1 MPTAKQRSLVPLV
14 GLALVAAPIV
24 ATTAGVAGAASTK
37 TVTIKNIRYSPSA
50 VTVARG
56 AKVRWNWRDGSI
68 RHDVRFSSG
77 GFKASA
83 LQSRGSYSLTFR
95 KKGTYRY
102 FCSVHGEMK
111 GRVTVR

>member
-1 MPTAKQRSLVPLV
+1 MSIPKKRSLIPIV
-14 GLALVAAPIV
+14 GLALVAAPLA

-37 TVTIKNIRYSPSA
+37 TVTIQNIRYTPSA
-50 VTVARG
+50 VSVARG
-56 AKVRWNWRDGSI
+56 DKVRWTWRDGSI

-77 GFKASA
+77 GFKASP
-83 LQSRGSYSLTFR
+83 LQSKGSYSLTFK